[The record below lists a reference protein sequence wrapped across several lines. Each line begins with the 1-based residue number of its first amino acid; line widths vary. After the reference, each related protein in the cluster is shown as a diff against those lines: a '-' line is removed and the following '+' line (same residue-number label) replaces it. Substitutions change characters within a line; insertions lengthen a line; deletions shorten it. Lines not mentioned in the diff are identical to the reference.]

1 MATRYTV
8 KKHPLQSNFSPLLIR
23 GGRYEE
29 VFNESILVTGSA
41 VETGRHG
48 RCREVAVSGVS
59 TLQLALDL
67 DAHNSKT
74 K

>member
-1 MATRYTV
+1 M
-8 KKHPLQSNFSPLLIR
+8 KKHPLQSNLSQLLIR
-23 GGRYEE
+23 GGRYGE
-29 VFNESILVTGSA
+29 VFDESILVTGSA

-59 TLQLALDL
+59 TVLPLDL